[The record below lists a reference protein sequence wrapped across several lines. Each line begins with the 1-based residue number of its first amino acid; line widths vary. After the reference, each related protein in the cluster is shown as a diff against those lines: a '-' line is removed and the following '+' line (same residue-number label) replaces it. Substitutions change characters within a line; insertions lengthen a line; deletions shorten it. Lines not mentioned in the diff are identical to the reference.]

1 VDGEAPTIGDA
12 DPWGWQPA
20 ATEEAP
26 GQNTPPRAAQGT
38 QGPLQGEVRGF
49 RERRESEGDISPI
62 VWAFRLER
70 YRDGA
75 RLPPIP
81 VEMRGAAFAGFINE
95 GDTVVLYDR
104 WRTGTTARVTRVYNL
119 TGGAEVRALDRS
131 AVFIESLKALL
142 TTRSL
147 FGAVFSGML
156 LLIILITLTACVIV
170 LIAVLRFPALSP

>member
-1 VDGEAPTIGDA
+1 MDGDSQTSGDA

-20 ATEEAP
+20 ATEWAP
-26 GQNTPPRAAQGT
+26 GQTIPPCAAQGP

-62 VWAFRLER
+62 VWTFRLER

-104 WRTGTTARVTRVYNL
+104 WRAGITARVTRVYNL

-131 AVFIESLKALL
+131 AVFLESLKALL

-147 FGAVFSGML
+147 FGAVLVGMTL
-156 LLIILITLTACVIV
+156 LVILITLTACVIM
-170 LIAVLRFPALSP
+170 LIAVLQFPA